1 MGEIRIQL
9 FRVYMNVGVCKLQLK
24 LAENMSLKGKRQV
37 IKPIIALIKNK
48 YNVSVAEVEDNDL
61 WQIATL
67 GICFISN
74 DSKYTDEVITSIIN
88 FINSGRF
95 EVEIINQEV
104 EIIPF

>member
-1 MGEIRIQL
+1 
-9 FRVYMNVGVCKLQLK
+9 MNVGVCRFKLK
-24 LAENMSLKGKRQV
+24 LAEGMSLKGKRQV

-74 DSKYTDEVITSIIN
+74 DRQYTDEVITSIIN

-95 EVEIINQEV
+95 EVEIIGQEV

>member
-1 MGEIRIQL
+1 
-9 FRVYMNVGVCKLQLK
+9 
-24 LAENMSLKGKRQV
+24 MSLKGKRQV
-37 IKPIIALIKNK
+37 IKPIITLIRNK
-48 YNVSVAEVEDNDL
+48 YNVSIAEVEDNDL

-74 DSKYTDEVITSIIN
+74 DSQYTDEVIASIIN

-104 EIIPF
+104 EIMPF

>member
-1 MGEIRIQL
+1 
-9 FRVYMNVGVCKLQLK
+9 MNVGVCRLKLR

-37 IKPIIALIKNK
+37 VKPIIALIRNK
-48 YNVSVAEVEDNDL
+48 YNVSIAEVDDLDL

-74 DSKYTDEVITSIIN
+74 DSKYTDEVITSIIK
-88 FINSGRF
+88 FVGSGRF

-104 EIIPF
+104 EIVPF

>member
-1 MGEIRIQL
+1 
-9 FRVYMNVGVCKLQLK
+9 MNVGVCKLKLR
-24 LAENMSLKGKRQV
+24 LAENLSLKGKRQV

-48 YNVSVAEVEDNDL
+48 YNVSIAEVEDNDL

-74 DSKYTDEVITSIIN
+74 DAKYTDEVIASIIN

>member
-1 MGEIRIQL
+1 
-9 FRVYMNVGVCKLQLK
+9 MNVGVCRLQLR

-48 YNVSVAEVEDNDL
+48 YNVSIAEVDDQDL
-61 WQIATL
+61 WQLATL

-74 DSKYTDEVITSIIN
+74 DSKYTDEVITGIIN
-88 FINSGRF
+88 FISSGRF
-95 EVEIINQEV
+95 EVEIVNREV

>member
-1 MGEIRIQL
+1 
-9 FRVYMNVGVCKLQLK
+9 MNVGVCKLKLR

-37 IKPIIALIKNK
+37 IKPIITLIRNK
-48 YNVSVAEVEDNDL
+48 YNVSIAEVEDNDL

-74 DSKYTDEVITSIIN
+74 DSQYTDEVIASIIN

-104 EIIPF
+104 EIMPF

>member
-1 MGEIRIQL
+1 
-9 FRVYMNVGVCKLQLK
+9 MNVGVCRLKLR

-37 IKPIIALIKNK
+37 IKPIITLIRNK
-48 YNVSVAEVEDNDL
+48 YNVSIAEVEDNDL

-74 DSKYTDEVITSIIN
+74 DSKYTDEVIASIIN

-104 EIIPF
+104 EIMPF

>member
-1 MGEIRIQL
+1 
-9 FRVYMNVGVCKLQLK
+9 MNAGVCRLRLR

-37 IKPIIALIKNK
+37 IKSIIALVKNK
-48 YNVSVAEVEDNDL
+48 YNVSIAEVDDNDL
-61 WQIATL
+61 WQLATIGL
-67 GICFISN
+67 CFISN
-74 DSKYTDEVITSIIN
+74 DSKYTDEVISSIIN

>member
-1 MGEIRIQL
+1 
-9 FRVYMNVGVCKLQLK
+9 MNVGVCKLQLK
-24 LAENMSLKGKRQV
+24 LAEGMSLKGKRQV

-48 YNVSVAEVEDNDL
+48 YNVSIAEVENNDL

-88 FINSGRF
+88 FISSGRF
-95 EVEIINQEV
+95 EVEIISQEV

>member
-1 MGEIRIQL
+1 
-9 FRVYMNVGVCKLQLK
+9 MNVGVCKLKLR
-24 LAENMSLKGKRQV
+24 LAENLSLKGKRQV

-48 YNVSVAEVEDNDL
+48 YNVSIAEVEDQDL

-74 DSKYTDEVITSIIN
+74 DSQYTDEVITSIIN
-88 FINSGRF
+88 FINGGRF
-95 EVEIINQEV
+95 EVEIIEQEI

>member
-1 MGEIRIQL
+1 
-9 FRVYMNVGVCKLQLK
+9 MNVGVCKLQLK

-48 YNVSVAEVEDNDL
+48 YNVSIAEVEDNDL

-74 DSKYTDEVITSIIN
+74 NAKYTDEVITSIIN
-88 FINSGRF
+88 FISSGRF

>member
-1 MGEIRIQL
+1 
-9 FRVYMNVGVCKLQLK
+9 MNVGVCRLKLK
-24 LAENMSLKGKRQV
+24 LAEGMSLKGKRQV

-74 DSKYTDEVITSIIN
+74 DRQYTDEVITSIIN

-95 EVEIINQEV
+95 EVEIISQEV